1 MVPFICQS
9 DKSSGRRRIEVCGP
23 RRCRLLAV
31 ESAGGKEE
39 KTVETD
45 LLTSAAP
52 PTVAGEVRRRFV
64 KLQQA
69 GEGGVDGS
77 GRSRPAR

>member
-1 MVPFICQS
+1 MVPCICQS

-23 RRCRLLAV
+23 RRYRLLAV

-64 KLQQA
+64 TPDVDQDQFK
-69 GEGGVDGS
+69 GGVW
-77 GRSRPAR
+77 